1 MERVC
6 KHKQQEGH
14 QAQAIEQQQHE
25 QFFVVSYF
33 SINNSSDDWLID
45 SGCTNHMS
53 CDESFF
59 KEVNKSEVPRV
70 KVGKGQYIEVKGKWT
85 VVIKRSAGIKLISDV
100 LLIPKIDRN
109 MLNVGQLLEKG
120 YSVVFKTNMCV
131 IINPNGIVLFS
142 MKINNKRF
150 SLN

>member
-1 MERVC
+1 
-6 KHKQQEGH
+6 
-14 QAQAIEQQQHE
+14 
-25 QFFVVSYF
+25 
-33 SINNSSDDWLID
+33 
-45 SGCTNHMS
+45 MS
-53 CDESFF
+53 
-59 KEVNKSEVPRV
+59 RV
-70 KVGKGQYIEVKGKWT
+70 KVGNRQYIKVKGKGT
-85 VVIKRSAGIKLISDV
+85 VAIKCSAGIKLISDV